1 MRKKKQEKN
10 QEPAQLSTR
19 VVSGLFWKFG
29 ERVLAQVISFIVSL
43 VLARMILPEE
53 YGVVALVTIFITFA
67 DVLATSGFSSALIQ
81 KKDADELDFSSV
93 FYCSLGISIVTY
105 IILFFVAPLIA
116 SFYNMPMIT
125 LIIRVFSL
133 RIPLAAFN
141 SVQHAYVSRHMI
153 FKKFFFSTLFGT
165 LVSAAIGIFLAIK
178 GFGVW
183 ALVAQYMS
191 NSLID
196 SIVLLFTVK
205 WRPRLMFSWKRA
217 KGLLQYGWKI
227 LFAEFSG
234 TFFNQLKGL
243 IIGKVYTSADL
254 AFFNRGN
261 NLVGIATENIRTST
275 MSVLFPAMSNIEDD
289 KERIKSVTRRSISVM
304 AYVIFP
310 LALGLFLVA
319 EPLIVVLLT
328 DTWLPTVFF
337 LRIAAVVAVIEMIG
351 HVSLQCLKAIGRSDL
366 ILRNEIINKPPYIA
380 VLIIG
385 INTSVELMCVLLL
398 LTSLFGTFINVH
410 ACKKCIKYRW
420 TEITKDLLSP
430 LLPCLAMTAIVL
442 LINILPIGVLIKL
455 IAEVA
460 LGGIAYVLTSIVTKN
475 DSFIY
480 LKDIMKRLIK
490 KK

>member
-1 MRKKKQEKN
+1 MQKKKREKKT
-10 QEPAQLSTR
+10 EPTQLSAR

-29 ERVLAQVISFIVSL
+29 ERALAQVISFVVSL

-53 YGVVALVTIFITFA
+53 YGVIALVTIFITFA
-67 DVLATSGFSSALIQ
+67 DVFATSGFSSALIQ

-93 FYCSLGISIVTY
+93 FYCSLGISIIAYT
-105 IILFFVAPLIA
+105 ILFFAAPLIA
-116 SFYNMPMIT
+116 SFYNMPAIT

-133 RIPLAAFN
+133 RVPLSAFN

-153 FKKFFFSTLFGT
+153 FKKFFLSTLFGT
-165 LVSAAIGIFLAIK
+165 LVSAVVGIFLAIK

-183 ALVAQYMS
+183 ALVVQYMT

-196 SIVLLFTVK
+196 SVVLLFTIE

-227 LFAEFSG
+227 LLAEFSG

-261 NLVGIATENIRTST
+261 SLVGVATENIKAST
-275 MSVLFPAMSNIEDD
+275 MSVLFPAMSSIEDD
-289 KERIKSVTRRSISVM
+289 KERIKRVTRKSISVM
-304 AYVIFP
+304 AYTIFP

-319 EPLIVVLLT
+319 KPFIIVLLT
-328 DTWLPTVFF
+328 DTWLPTIFF
-337 LRIAAVVAVIEMIG
+337 LRIAAVVAIIEMIG

-366 ILRNEIINKPPYIA
+366 ILRNEIINKPPYVA
-380 VLIIG
+380 ALIIG
-385 INTSVELMCVLLL
+385 INTSVEYMCVLLL
-398 LTSLFGTFINVH
+398 LTSIFGTFINVL

-420 TEITKDLLSP
+420 SEIAKDLMSP
-430 LLPCLAMTAIVL
+430 LLPCLTMTAVVL
-442 LINILPIGVLIKL
+442 LVNILPINLLIKL
-455 IAEVA
+455 ITEVV
-460 LGGIAYVLTSIVTKN
+460 LGCLAYIFTSIATKN
-475 DSFIY
+475 SSFFY
-480 LKDIMKRLIK
+480 LNDVMMRLVK

>member
-1 MRKKKQEKN
+1 MRKKKQEKKR
-10 QEPAQLSTR
+10 EPAQLSTR
-19 VVSGLFWKFG
+19 VVSGLLWKFG
-29 ERVLAQVISFIVSL
+29 ERVLAQVISFVVSL

-53 YGVVALVTIFITFA
+53 YGVVALVTIFISFA

-81 KKDADELDFSSV
+81 KKNADELDFSSV

-105 IILFFVAPLIA
+105 AVLFFAAPLIA
-116 SFYNMPMIT
+116 DFYNMPMIT

-217 KGLLQYGWKI
+217 KSLLKYGWKI

-289 KERIKSVTRRSISVM
+289 SERIKGVTRRSISVM

-328 DTWLPTVFF
+328 ETWLPTVFF
-337 LRIAAVVAVIEMIG
+337 LRMAAITAVVEMIG
-351 HVSLQCLKAIGRSDL
+351 HISLQCLKAIGRSDL
-366 ILRNEIINKPPYIA
+366 ILRNEIINKPPYVA
-380 VLIIG
+380 VLLIG
-385 INTSVELMCVLLL
+385 ISTSVELMCVLLL
-398 LTSLFGTFINVH
+398 LTSIFGTYINVH
-410 ACKKCIKYRW
+410 ACKRCIKYRW
-420 TEITKDLLSP
+420 SEIAKDLMCP
-430 LLPCLAMTAIVL
+430 LLPCLAMTAVVL
-442 LINILPIGVLIKL
+442 LVNLMPIGALIKL
-455 IAEVA
+455 IAGIA
-460 LGGIAYVLTSIVTKN
+460 LGGSAYVLTSIVTKN

-490 KK
+490 KR